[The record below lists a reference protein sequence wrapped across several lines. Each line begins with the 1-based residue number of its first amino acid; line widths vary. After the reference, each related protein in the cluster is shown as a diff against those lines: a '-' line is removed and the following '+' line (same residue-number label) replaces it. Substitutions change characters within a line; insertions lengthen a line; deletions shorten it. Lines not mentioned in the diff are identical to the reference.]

1 VPDNKHITVAAWPTA
16 AWYTEKLGRG
26 VPNPITGS
34 RDECARYDQDLSRL
48 LYEELGEFGL
58 GSANPEPDCGVPL
71 HETYHVI
78 ATAYGAPP
86 PAWDERT
93 GSFWL
98 DRNACPWAGLSSLSE
113 VEKIPVPDW
122 RSHPMVQEDMGK
134 LAVARQTLGAE
145 RLRTVPIGDMEFV
158 WTHPGTGR
166 SYRLSHF
173 PEFLDMGLVL
183 MGSTPFF
190 TTLAADHELAGALMQ
205 KCFEI
210 SASYNDFM
218 TAACGRPREGW
229 CSMGGNPACLVSAD
243 MYRQYAMEF
252 DALVRAKCG
261 NVPRNLHSC
270 GPSRH
275 LYGVWAEYPE
285 RDQIVL
291 MQTRAI
297 PGAMAPLRR
306 SLPHTYIQLTIH
318 QPQVDFERESPGRVK
333 DLVWEFAEA
342 LGFRDM
348 SITVLFSWV
357 DERVRAN
364 LAALFEAGEDVNAE
378 AASRAVVM
386 KWCCAG

>member
-1 VPDNKHITVAAWPTA
+1 MPDNKHIVVSASPTA
-16 AWYTEKLGRG
+16 AWYTVKLGRG

-34 RDECARYDQDLSRL
+34 PDECVRYDQDLSRS

-58 GSANPEPDCGVPL
+58 GSADPKPDYGVPL
-71 HETYHVI
+71 HDTYHVI
-78 ATAYGAPP
+78 ATAYGAPYP
-86 PAWDERT
+86 RWDERT

-98 DRNACPWAGLSSLSE
+98 DRDACPWKGIQDVSD
-113 VEKIPVPDW
+113 VEMIPVPDW
-122 RSHPMVQEDMGK
+122 RSHPLIQEDMRK
-134 LAVARQTLGAE
+134 LAEARE
-145 RLRTVPIGDMEFV
+145 RLGEKAFRTMPIGPVEFV
-158 WTHPGTGR
+158 WTHPRTGR

-173 PEFLDMGLVL
+173 PNFLNMGLAL
-183 MGSTPFF
+183 MGSTAFF
-190 TTLAADHELAGALMQ
+190 TALGADHALAGALMQ

-210 SASYNDFM
+210 SASYNDFL
-218 TAACGRPREGW
+218 TVACDRPREGW
-229 CSMGGNPACLVSAD
+229 CSMGGDPACLVSAD
-243 MYRQYAMEF
+243 MYREYSMGF

-285 RDQIVL
+285 LEQIVL

-318 QPQVDFERESPGRVK
+318 QPQVDFERESPARVK

-364 LAALFEAGEDVNAE
+364 LAALFEAAREVNAE
-378 AASRAVVM
+378 AARRVRA
-386 KWCCAG
+386 GH